1 MYITVIIPKKLPY
14 RLTYSVPLPLCGRIL
29 CGVRVGVPSG
39 SVKMTTAVVSHIL
52 TEEEASEF
60 ELAMRGKVIR
70 DILSVIDVSPVVTEK
85 QLRLWEWIASYYMCS
100 DGEVMSYF
108 LPKELIVKGVVAE
121 NEVSYKKNSSLKK
134 ERFITLN
141 EDCDTT
147 IFKGRQKELIDF
159 FLDISDSSRK
169 VQYKRLTAAGF
180 TSEHIRKAIKN
191 GVFTDSYELV
201 FSEIESYVKP
211 IANVSDQLDIPLLIK
226 GKGSYEELIRERLER
241 GESVFILVSE
251 EEKYD
256 ISECFQDEAV
266 TFLSSTSPVRKY
278 KNYCSMLAFGGQLIV
293 GNKWAVGLPFRD
305 LSLVIVTDEHSGAY
319 KCDTAPRFMARDA
332 ALMLAHIHKCK
343 IILESFAPSLES
355 YYNSTIGKYNFIDQS
370 ESVDCRITP
379 IDKYSIASRER
390 KVYGNIPQVRYFSK
404 FLLSG
409 MNEVLAENKP
419 VLLFHNRRGYNSF
432 LICKDCGW
440 VLRCKNC
447 NVSMTYHKDK
457 RALVCHYCGDK
468 IEPVTVCGEC
478 GSKNLQL
485 KGIGS
490 ENIEESIKKQFPLT
504 TVLRLDSDQLSRVES
519 AREVSRQI
527 ATGEAKIIVG
537 TWLTIPFTSKKNF
550 GLVGVIDADTLFNV
564 DDFRAEERAFRIL
577 SQLASRAEGG
587 EMVIQCSNIRRPVLA
602 DVINSDY
609 KSMAERELAV
619 RKQFSYPPYVRITRI
634 YVKDPNEERAMQLA
648 EELAECIKVE
658 TGLNVSCP
666 DTPMVDKVRG
676 MYIAYITLKF
686 AKNSSSELLKQK
698 TLRIVERR
706 SNVVIDVDY

>member
-14 RLTYSVPLPLCGRIL
+14 RLTYSVPQPLCGRIC

-52 TEEEASEF
+52 TQEDAGEF
-60 ELAMRGKVIR
+60 ELAMSGKVIR
-70 DILSVIDVSPVVTEK
+70 DILSVIDVSPVVREK

-108 LPKELIVKGVVAE
+108 LPKELIVNGVIAE

-141 EDCDTT
+141 DDCDTE
-147 IFKGRQKELIDF
+147 FLKGRQSELLDF
-159 FLDISDSSRK
+159 FLDISDSSHK
-169 VQYKRLTAAGF
+169 VEYKRLVAAGF
-180 TSEHIRKAIKN
+180 TSEHVRKAIKN

-201 FSEIESYVKP
+201 FNEIASCVKP
-211 IANVSDQLDIPLLIK
+211 AADITDQLDIPLLIK
-226 GKGSYEELIRERLER
+226 GKGSYEELIRERLKR

-256 ISECFQDEAV
+256 IPECFQDEAI
-266 TFLSSTSPVRKY
+266 TFLSSTSAVRKY
-278 KNYCSMLAFGGQLIV
+278 KNYCNMLSSEGHLIV
-293 GNKWAVGLPFRD
+293 GNKWAVGLPFCD
-305 LSLVIVTDEHSGAY
+305 LSLVIVTDEHSSGY
-319 KCDTAPRFMARDA
+319 KCDAAPRFMARDA
-332 ALMLAHIHKCK
+332 ALMLAHISKCE

-355 YYNSTIGKYNFIDQS
+355 YYNSTIGKYNFIDKTQS
-370 ESVDCRITP
+370 IDCRITP
-379 IDKYSIASRER
+379 IDKYSIAARER

-404 FLLSG
+404 FMLSE
-409 MNEVLAENKP
+409 MNEVLSVGKS

-457 RALVCHYCGDK
+457 RALVCHYCGEK

-504 TVLRLDSDQLSRVES
+504 TVLRLDSDQLSKVES
-519 AREVSRQI
+519 AREASRKI
-527 ATGEAKIIVG
+527 VTGEAKIVVG
-537 TWLTIPFTSKKNF
+537 TWLTIPFTSKMNF
-550 GLVGVIDADTLFNV
+550 GLVGVVDADTIFNV
-564 DDFRAEERAFRIL
+564 DDFRSEERAFRTL
-577 SQLASRAEGG
+577 TQLARKAVGG
-587 EMVIQCSNIRRPVLA
+587 ELVIQCSNIKRPVLT
-602 DVINSDY
+602 DIVHNDY
-609 KSMAERELAV
+609 QSMAGRELAV
-619 RKQFSYPPYVRITRI
+619 RKQFSYPPYVRTTRI
-634 YVKDPNEERAMQLA
+634 YVKDPNEEHVMQLA
-648 EELAECIKVE
+648 EELAKRITVE

-666 DTPMVDKVRG
+666 DTPIVDRVRG

-686 AKNSSSELLKQK
+686 AKNSSSEQIKQK
-698 TLRIVERR
+698 IMKIIDRQANLT
-706 SNVVIDVDY
+706 IDVDY